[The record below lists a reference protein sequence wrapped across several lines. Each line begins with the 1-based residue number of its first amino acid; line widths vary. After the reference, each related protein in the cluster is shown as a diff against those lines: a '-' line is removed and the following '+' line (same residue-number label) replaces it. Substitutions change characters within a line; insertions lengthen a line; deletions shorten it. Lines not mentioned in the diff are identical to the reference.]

1 MGIKIGY
8 LTDIH
13 LRRAV
18 PGTSPIEIRHCR
30 AMPER
35 LPEALDRL
43 RGAAPDIILCTGDVL
58 DLPEEPGASSDLRFA
73 RQLFDDCGAPYLVL
87 PGNHD
92 PFPDDFYRVFPTP
105 QKRLAI
111 EDCELISFY
120 EDACFDGELASRRS
134 EQSLQAMREH
144 LVGAKHR
151 PTFTLLLQHYVIYPD
166 HSQGYPHNYQND
178 ADIRRVM
185 EGSNRPLFSI
195 SGHYHPGIPLTQHK
209 GVTYFAGRAFCEAP
223 YPFYLIGVTADGIF
237 VQQLQLEE
245 AEQ

>member
-1 MGIKIGY
+1 VGIKIGY

-35 LPEALDRL
+35 LPVALDRL
-43 RGAAPDIILCTGDVL
+43 RSAAPDIIVCTGDVL
-58 DLPEEPGASSDLRFA
+58 DVAEGPGALSDLRFA
-73 RQLFDDCGAPYLVL
+73 RQLFDDCGVPYLVL

-92 PFPDDFYRVFPTP
+92 PFPDAFYEVFPTP

-120 EDACFDGELASRRS
+120 EDACFEGELASRRS
-134 EQSLQAMREH
+134 EQSLQTMHEL
-144 LVGAKHR
+144 LVASGHG

-178 ADIRRVM
+178 ADIRRVL
-185 EGSNRPLFSI
+185 EGSKRRLFSI
-195 SGHYHPGIPLTQHK
+195 SGHIHPGIPLTRHN
-209 GVTYFAGRAFCEAP
+209 GVTYFAGRAFCQPP
-223 YPFYLIGVTADGIF
+223 YPFYLIDVAADEIL
-237 VQQLQLEE
+237 VQELQLEE